1 MHGILNVKG
10 DVTVNAINVDLRN
23 SYYET
28 EYDEGDILVG
38 YYAIIEGKSII
49 NVDGGDIN
57 IVRLTNKKQV
67 NKVLQLLLKAHQ
79 RFVLECFLQ

>member
-1 MHGILNVKG
+1 MGNITGAWDSNVKG

-57 IVRLTNKKQV
+57 IPSLTV
-67 NKVLQLLLKAHQ
+67 EKVKSARKPLFK
-79 RFVLECFLQ
+79 V